1 MRTTYPLIMIFIWSF
16 SGFTS
21 AQEKL
26 HKVDGEKTKHS
37 HHHSIE
43 HIEITGSP
51 FATQRADTASAL
63 SVVAGD
69 EKLQHESLS
78 LGESLNHLVGVD
90 SIATG
95 GQAGKPVIRGLSG
108 NRIRVLKD
116 GIAQDFQQFGV
127 RHPPTL
133 SALSADRIDVVRGP
147 MSVLFGADAMG
158 GVINVVGSDIPVGAK
173 DVFND
178 FDIGFVH
185 HSNNDLTQFNLNA
198 GGGFE
203 QWGWSGVVNHS
214 KANNF
219 ATGKLSD
226 KELTSHIAPKFY
238 GTVPF
243 TDFNINDINLSFGYV
258 GQSVDWSLRYG
269 RFDNKQNFLQPN
281 GTPTG
286 QELVNQN
293 LVSDLALHI
302 NSDLTLHGI
311 LSWQKNTRDAGT
323 GVTYQALEPSVH
335 DLSLALDRYQLKLL
349 AEQYQSAHWQGQY
362 GLEYVKKVQKTA
374 TGQLVPD
381 ADFESLAAFIY
392 ERFENHYLIAEL
404 GLRYDRIS
412 QQPTNMSQQ
421 WVINFNKQQ
430 WNALTGSMSLS
441 WKVADNWLFI
451 QRLGRGFRAPSIFE
465 LYANGVH
472 GGVAA
477 FQQGD
482 SNLKEE
488 YALNKEVAV
497 SYLTPDIQ
505 VEASVFHNDIDD
517 YIYQA
522 DTGTVHSPS
531 NLPLFR
537 LRQGNAAIEGL
548 EFDVK
553 WDLTPNFSWQLNYSA
568 IDSELDELDS
578 ELPLMPADTIF
589 SQLTWKQDEILGLS
603 KARYYINAK
612 RALDKDIAGVFEPF
626 AQYDAMPF
634 GTASTQAY
642 NLFSVGLSGELTIN
656 NQAVEVNVAIE
667 NLFDEGYSDFLDT
680 YKGYTLGMG
689 RNLKVQFNIPIK

>member
-1 MRTTYPLIMIFIWSF
+1 MRLTRFFILFCICSF
-16 SGFTS
+16 PEMTA
-21 AQEKL
+21 AQEDLRQVNDK
-26 HKVDGEKTKHS
+26 DSKHA

-43 HIEITGSP
+43 RIEVTGSP
-51 FATQRADTASAL
+51 FATQQSDTASAL
-63 SVVAGD
+63 SVLAGD

-78 LGESLNHLVGVD
+78 LGDSLNHLAGVD

-158 GVINVVGSDIPVGAK
+158 GVINVVGSEIPIGTNNVLNEL
-173 DVFND
+173 DVD
-178 FDIGFVH
+178 FGY
-185 HSNNDLTQFNLNA
+185 HSNNDLTQFKLNA

-214 KANNF
+214 KSNNF
-219 ATGKLSD
+219 ATGKLSER
-226 KELTSHIAPKFY
+226 ELTSHTAPKFY

-243 TDFNINDINLSFGYV
+243 TDFKVNDINFSLGYA

-281 GTPTG
+281 ELPTG
-286 QELVNQN
+286 QQLINQN
-293 LVSDLALHI
+293 LVSDLAFHV

-311 LSWQKNTRDAGT
+311 LSWQQNKRDAGT
-323 GVTYQALEPSVH
+323 GVTYQALEPSVQ

-362 GLEYVKKVQKTA
+362 GFEYVNKEQQTA
-374 TGQLVPD
+374 IGQLVPD

-392 ERFENHYLIAEL
+392 ERFENHHVIAEL

-412 QQPTNMSQQ
+412 QQPSNTAQQ
-421 WVINFNKQQ
+421 WVTNFSKRQ

-451 QRLGRGFRAPSIFE
+451 QRLGRGFRAPSIFD

-488 YALNKEVAV
+488 YALNKELAI
-497 SYLTPDIQ
+497 SYLAPDAQ
-505 VEASVFHNDIDD
+505 VSAAVFHNNIDD

-522 DTGTVHSPS
+522 DTGTVHAPS
-531 NLPLFR
+531 NLPLFA
-537 LRQGNAAIEGL
+537 LRQGNAAIKGL

-553 WDLTPNFSWQLNYSA
+553 WDLTPNFSWQLTYSA
-568 IDSELDELDS
+568 IDSKLDELGS

-589 SQLTWKQDEILGLS
+589 SQLTWKKDEILGLS

-612 RALDKDIAGVFEPF
+612 RASDKDIAGIFEPF

-642 NLFSVGLSGELTIN
+642 NLFNAGLSGELTIN
-656 NQAVEVNVAIE
+656 NQDVKVKVAIE
-667 NLFDEGYSDFLDT
+667 NLFDEGYRDFLDT
-680 YKGYTLGMG
+680 YKGYALGMG
-689 RNLKVQFNIPIK
+689 RNLKVQFSIPLK